1 MYRSLAGSRRAEQ
14 AITDLSHRGV
24 LPGHHSGLG
33 HESIGVG
40 IGIALRDDD
49 CAQMSHRSA
58 MMLAHARGSFSLRD
72 AIAAKFGRGPGPFT
86 RAPGRPR
93 TIPIVGLV
101 GTWVPM
107 SVGIAMADR
116 LSRKD
121 SVTISFFGDGA
132 ANEGAVHEAMNLA
145 GARCL
150 PIVFVVENNGMA
162 VSTPL
167 SEATAAKELVSRAI
181 GYGIHGVRVDGQDAV
196 AVHEVAREAIARGRR
211 GEGPTLIEAVI
222 DRWEGHAVGIRE
234 LRTEQEVKKARA
246 QDGVSVL
253 RRSLIAR
260 GTLSE
265 AEAADIDDECAKEI
279 LTAIEEFTR
288 QSQPSPE
295 PLPINDSDA
304 QRLALAT

>member
-1 MYRSLAGSRRAEQ
+1 
-14 AITDLSHRGV
+14 
-24 LPGHHSGLG
+24 
-33 HESIGVG
+33 
-40 IGIALRDDD
+40 
-49 CAQMSHRSA
+49 MSHRSA
-58 MMLAHARGSFSLRD
+58 MMLAHARGGFSLRD

-86 RAPGRPR
+86 PVPGRPR

-145 GARCL
+145 GARSL
-150 PIVFVVENNGMA
+150 PMVFVLENNGMA
-162 VSTPL
+162 VSTPM
-167 SEATAAKELVSRAI
+167 SEATAATELVSRAI

-196 AVHEVAREAIARGRR
+196 AVHEVAAEAVARGRR

-246 QDGVSVL
+246 RDGVSVL
-253 RRSLIAR
+253 RQNLIAS
-260 GTLSE
+260 GTLTE
-265 AEAADIDDECAKEI
+265 ADAAAIDDECAQEI
-279 LTAIEEFTR
+279 LAAIDEFTR
-288 QSQPSPE
+288 TSHAAPE
-295 PLPINDSDA
+295 PAPIDDSDA